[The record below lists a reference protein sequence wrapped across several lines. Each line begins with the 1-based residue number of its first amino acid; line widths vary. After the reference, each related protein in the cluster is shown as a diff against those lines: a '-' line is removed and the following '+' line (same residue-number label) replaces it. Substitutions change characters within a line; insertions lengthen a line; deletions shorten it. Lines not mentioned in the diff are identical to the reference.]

1 MITLRINGQRLWDR
15 IHTMARI
22 GATPNGG
29 VNRLALTHQD
39 KLSRDLLLQWAKS
52 IGCHTRVDSMGNIFV
67 RLEGL
72 DNTLPPILFGSHLDS
87 QPTGG
92 KYDGSLGVLAGLEL
106 IETLIENKYTP
117 KYPLELVSWTSE
129 EGSRFTPAMIS
140 SGVFGNVFS
149 LDYAH
154 KRTDENGMT
163 IKKALEKIGYLGRG
177 IPYHQKCS
185 GYFELHIEQG
195 PILEKQKTSIGIV
208 QGVLGIRWYELT
220 VEGQEVHAGP
230 FPMNMRK
237 DPIRILPTLLS
248 SLYNLCDRFGED
260 ARMTIG
266 KINALPGTQNTVPN
280 SISMAIDLRHPH
292 KDILSQMHHG
302 VNQIIKECQ
311 NATSLEINIQ
321 EIWHCPPIAFDLQ
334 SIKAIKKSVHSLE
347 LSSLEIVSGAG
358 HDAVY
363 LSKVMPTAMIFIPCK
378 EGVSHNEKE
387 SITKTDAFNGANVLL
402 WSILHYIDQL
412 SLNTS

>member
-1 MITLRINGQRLWDR
+1 MLRINSQRLWNR
-15 IHTMARI
+15 IHTMAQI

-39 KLSRDLLLQWAKS
+39 KLCRDLFIQWAKS
-52 IGCHTRVDSMGNIFV
+52 IGCQTRVDSMGNIFV

-72 DNTLPPILFGSHLDS
+72 DHTLPPILFGSHLDS

-106 IETLIENKYTP
+106 IETLIENNYVP
-117 KYPLELVSWTSE
+117 EYPLELVSWTSE
-129 EGSRFTPAMIS
+129 EGARFTPAMIS

-154 KRTDENGMT
+154 NRTDDNGMT
-163 IKKALEKIGYLGRG
+163 IKKALEKIGYLGRE
-177 IPYHQKCS
+177 IPYNRKCS

-195 PILEKQKTSIGIV
+195 PILDKQKKSIGIV
-208 QGVLGIRWYELT
+208 QGVQGIRWYELT
-220 VEGQEVHAGP
+220 VKGQEVHAGP

-237 DPIRILPTLLS
+237 DPIRILPTILT
-248 SLYNLCDRFGED
+248 SLYNLSNRFGED
-260 ARMTIG
+260 ARLTIG
-266 KINALPGTQNTVPN
+266 KMNTVPGSQNTVPHSV
-280 SISMAIDLRHPH
+280 SIAIDIRHPH
-292 KDILSQMHHG
+292 QDILTQMHHG

-311 NATSLEINIQ
+311 NSTDLEIKIQ

-334 SIKAIKKSVHSLE
+334 CIQAIKKATRSLA
-347 LSSLEIVSGAG
+347 LSSLEMVSGAG

-363 LSKVMPTAMIFIPCK
+363 LSKVTPTAMIFIPCK
-378 EGVSHNEKE
+378 DGISHNERE
-387 SITKTDAFNGANVLL
+387 SITKTDAVNGANVLL
-402 WSILHYIDQL
+402 WSILHYIDHL
-412 SLNTS
+412 SSNKT